1 MTDTTEETSRIDRA
15 DIGEANIA
23 TLHVGDIKTSELA
36 RIANEVAQ
44 QGKQS
49 KTLLESIARSVSS
62 VSAATEASSAA
73 GEVRA
78 VEEPRKDSSR
88 PDNANSGTTSTTAG
102 AGETQGKT
110 AKSPPKRQISASEL
124 VVVKPIALEVPT
136 AAPAKTIKGD
146 NQRQI
151 QKEHDAPRPA
161 GVKVVNPN
169 ESRKNRTINIG
180 EIPTAPVAE
189 AKATPAKVAT
199 SEGGQQADKPAP
211 AGDPPR
217 SAGFYLGDDG
227 RVRRPDGKFAT
238 KVESRRF
245 TKEQSAGGDKEAS
258 GGDPAYK
265 HSLPLLLARAIG
277 TMVLPKGRSGSQAGE
292 VAGVATGG
300 SFFLAAKEMAEIA
313 RDAKEAMKERGIQG
327 KGDITPYLKKQFASL
342 AAFNP
347 LKRKAEN
354 SNSDTPQQQAPVP
367 PKKAP
372 GAATGSE
379 PKSAVANQQ
388 DKQAAQLTGI
398 AGEQSKQSE
407 SQHDAVIKKLDDLID
422 AVKPKGPG
430 LVDSA
435 LDAGSDLFDWN
446 KERRKGKGR
455 GRTKPRVRGRGR
467 FARMRAGMGR
477 IMSKLPSISSASSR
491 SGGALLSRGAVMGAT
506 RVAAAG
512 GGLAAGGAAMA
523 ASGGVKAATG
533 GASMVASGGAKAA
546 AAGGSR
552 LAGRAGLAVGGRL
565 AGAIGVRAIPLVGQ
579 AIALGLAAKDGY
591 DGYTD
596 TEGQKRAFGIKD
608 DKEVTTGQK
617 SAMAAA
623 RVLDL
628 GGITSGVS
636 GLLGSAAGAMGFEKL
651 QEALTFDSDDM
662 ARAIYEGM
670 NLFDRLNPSDPPKNM
685 TINNMGS
692 SGITQRGITDGTG
705 DWKGTPL
712 KFSGTEA
719 ESGLPDGYLSA
730 ALAVES
736 GGNWNAVNGQSGAM
750 GGWQFMPKT
759 AAGLGLSASEA
770 FDPEKST
777 RAMITHTQ
785 QNQDYFRQ
793 NMGREA
799 TGRELYL
806 LHQQGMGGG
815 TKLLQNPNAS
825 AASLVGNAA
834 VLQNGG
840 RADMTSQEFVNMILN
855 KYDRAEAAN
864 RANPGKAIDMDAV
877 LGTKK
882 PEYNIPAML
891 RGGPQAGE
899 EAPPLI
905 APSKNAAPVTA
916 AADPRVPA
924 ALRMPTDIQVIS
936 ERNALTERGDKKPY
950 APGADTD
957 TAMLG
962 VLKSIDKSLKD
973 QGKKSD
979 AKAPSG
985 GPLRSGGKPSVSSH
999 PTMAGPMADFANDR
1013 R

>member
-36 RIANEVAQ
+36 RITNEVAQ

-49 KTLLESIARSVSS
+49 KTLLESIARSVGN
-62 VSAATEASSAA
+62 VRIATEAP
-73 GEVRA
+73 RA
-78 VEEPRKDSSR
+78 PNDAKAVKEPQKATER
-88 PDNANSGTTSTTAG
+88 PYSNTSGATNNSEGAIKAQEKTTKGS
-102 AGETQGKT
+102 Q
-110 AKSPPKRQISASEL
+110 KRQISASEL
-124 VVVKPIALEVPT
+124 VIVKPVALEVPT
-136 AAPAKTIKGD
+136 EAPEKTPSGHSKA
-146 NQRQI
+146 NSQNELHTP
-151 QKEHDAPRPA
+151 KP
-161 GVKVVNPN
+161 VVAEVINPK

-180 EIPTAPVAE
+180 EIPGVPAAETKAPPS
-189 AKATPAKVAT
+189 TMAT
-199 SEGGQQADKPAP
+199 SDSGQQADKPAP

-245 TKEQSAGGDKEAS
+245 TKEQNAGGDKEA
-258 GGDPAYK
+258 GTGDPAYK
-265 HSLPLLLARAIG
+265 HSLPLLLARAVG
-277 TMVLPKGRSGSQAGE
+277 TMVLPKGHAGSQAGE

-327 KGDITPYLKKQFASL
+327 KGDIAPYLKKQFASL

-347 LKRKAEN
+347 LKRKAEK
-354 SNSDTPQQQAPVP
+354 SSSDTAPTQTPVP

-407 SQHDAVIKKLDDLID
+407 SQHDEVIKKLDDLID

-455 GRTKPRVRGRGR
+455 AKPRVRGRGR

-477 IMSKLPSISSASSR
+477 IMSKLPSISSAGSR

-523 ASGGVKAATG
+523 ASGGAKAAT
-533 GASMVASGGAKAA
+533 V
-546 AAGGSR
+546 GGSR

-596 TEGQKRAFGIKD
+596 TEGQKRAFGLKKD
-608 DKEVTTGQK
+608 QEVTTGQK

-636 GLLGSAAGAMGFEKL
+636 GLLGSAAGAMGFDKL

-662 ARAIYEGM
+662 ARAIYDGM
-670 NLFDRLNPSDPPKNM
+670 NMFDRLKPNKESSGL
-685 TINNMGS
+685 TINNIGAS
-692 SGITQRGITDGTG
+692 SITQRGITDSTG

-736 GGNWNAVNGQSGAM
+736 GGNWNAVNGKSGAM

-785 QNQDYFRQ
+785 QNQEYFRQ

-815 TKLLQNPNAS
+815 TKLLKNPNAS

-840 RADMTSQEFVNMILN
+840 RVDMTSQEFVNMILN

-864 RANPGKAIDMDAV
+864 RANPGKAIDMDTV
-877 LGTKK
+877 LGAKK
-882 PEYNIPAML
+882 PTYNIPPML

-905 APSKNAAPVTA
+905 APSKNAAPVVPVTA

-957 TAMLG
+957 SAMLG
-962 VLKSIDKSLKD
+962 VLKSIDKSLKE